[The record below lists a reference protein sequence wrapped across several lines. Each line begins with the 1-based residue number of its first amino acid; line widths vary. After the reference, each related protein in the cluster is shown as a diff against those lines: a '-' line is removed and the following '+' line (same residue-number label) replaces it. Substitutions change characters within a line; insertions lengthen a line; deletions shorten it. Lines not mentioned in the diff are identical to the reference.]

1 MRRLLPQYER
11 RTHNR
16 LIEFYG
22 ASSVSTD
29 ATKMVHFLR
38 YFEHTIL
45 EANPGSRAKV
55 TLFSDEVLERTE
67 QIVAEELQQEAAQAT
82 AALGSGPSQG
92 SPE

>member
-1 MRRLLPQYER
+1 LPPQYER

-22 ASSVSTD
+22 ENAVSTD

-55 TLFSDEVLERTE
+55 TLFSDELLEKTE
-67 QIVAEELQQEAAQAT
+67 QIVAEELHEAQA
-82 AALGSGPSQG
+82 AAAGAPGGSSPSQR
-92 SPE
+92 SPA